1 MPDGHRGFELRL
13 FDRGYS
19 TATSLHHQ
27 SLVIPMVYTIRGP
40 AESPIFPACTFPY
53 SSDLAPMHTS
63 LMKTT
68 LRCFVALVTLFT
80 FACPN
85 VAIYADDAAA
95 LQFNKDIR
103 PLLSSTCFRCH
114 GFDAKTREA
123 NLRLDTEA
131 GAFETRADGKPA
143 ITPGKLDASMIWE
156 RINSTDPNTVM
167 PPPKANR
174 QLSAEEKQLIG
185 KWIEQ
190 GAKYEKHWAFEPI
203 ADRPVP
209 QESASTDIDRF
220 LEQQRRVRSLKAQGA
235 SDPRTLV
242 RRLSFTLTGLP
253 PTIADVEQFAANPT
267 DAAYEQLIDKY
278 LQSPDY
284 GVEMAKHWLDVA
296 RYGDTHGLHLDNE
309 RQAWPYRDWV
319 VNAMNA
325 NMPFDQ
331 FTTEQL
337 AGDLLPNP
345 TQSQLVATGFNRCN
359 VTTSEGGAIDDEFL
373 FRYSVDRTSTTIQA
387 WLGLTGG
394 CAVCHDHKYDPLS
407 TREFYSMY
415 AFFYSAADPAMDGN
429 IDTTRPFVT
438 LPTPEQ
444 SAELEQLRRKESDSF
459 AQLVA
464 AGKLPSRSIV
474 DSSNEAL
481 HTQVWLDDEIPAG
494 ASQRNTSRNEPRWT
508 EPGSIVPMGRRALYQ
523 SFGDRYEQV
532 VSGGL
537 VPRWVPKD
545 GKLRAWVNIDPYES
559 PKAIYIEIVTDAGNR
574 RWAWANRPE
583 DAALVGAGPDRI
595 AGALPLAN
603 RWTEVEVSIADLAA
617 GASVRE
623 IKFGLFGGIASWD
636 GITSTG
642 SLRAEDSLRRDVNA
656 WWAKRKGSDTPL
668 ASPDVNRA
676 IKEGPES
683 EFGKQHVDE
692 VVAFFQTFIAE
703 NVSPPLAKAR
713 AAWQLAKIER
723 QTLEQ
728 QLPGS
733 MVFGDR
739 KEPRQAHIMTRG
751 QYDQKGDAV
760 SPGTPAALPPMK
772 LASPDQRPNRLDL
785 ARWIV
790 DHDNPLAARV
800 AVNRY
805 WQQVFGTGL
814 VKTSEDFGS
823 QGSPPSHPELLDWLA
838 FRFRNQGW
846 DIKRLMKELVM
857 TAAFRQSAVVD
868 SHAYSIDPENRY
880 LARGP
885 RIRLDAEQ
893 IRDNVLAVSGL
904 LIRDLGGPGSKG
916 YQPKNIWEPVG
927 YGDSNTRYYVQ
938 DHGAAL
944 YRRSLY
950 SFIKRTAPPPFMSN
964 FDAPNREMLCARRE
978 RSNTPL
984 QALQLMNDVQYVEA
998 ARYLAERI
1006 VRECK
1011 DEPNQRVRFAFERV
1025 LTRQPDATELAV
1037 IESAYQTHLLR
1048 FSEQTE
1054 DAKKLINTGEQPT
1067 DPKLP
1072 IADTAALTLI
1082 CNLLLNLDE
1091 SVTRN

>member
-1 MPDGHRGFELRL
+1 
-13 FDRGYS
+13 
-19 TATSLHHQ
+19 
-27 SLVIPMVYTIRGP
+27 
-40 AESPIFPACTFPY
+40 
-53 SSDLAPMHTS
+53 MHMS

-68 LRCFVALVTLFT
+68 SRCVSALVILFA
-80 FACPN
+80 FAASN
-85 VAIYADDAAA
+85 AVIYADDASA

-103 PLLSSTCFRCH
+103 PLLSNACFRCH

-123 NLRLDTEA
+123 NLRLDTES
-131 GAFETRADGKPA
+131 GAFESRADGVPA
-143 ITPGKLDASMIWE
+143 ITPGKLDASLLWE
-156 RINSTDPNTVM
+156 RINSTDPDKVM
-167 PPPKANR
+167 PPPKANK
-174 QLSAEEKQLIG
+174 QLTAEEKKLIG

-190 GAKYEKHWAFEPI
+190 GAKYEKHWSFEPI
-203 ADRPVP
+203 ADRPIP
-209 QESASTDIDRF
+209 QESAATDIDRF
-220 LEQQRRVRSLKAQGA
+220 LEQQRRARNLKAQGP

-242 RRLSFTLTGLP
+242 RRLAFTLTGLP
-253 PTIADVEQFAANPT
+253 PSIVDVEQFAVNPT
-267 DAAYEQLIDKY
+267 DAAYEQLVDKY

-309 RQAWPYRDWV
+309 RQVWPYRDWV

-325 NMPFDQ
+325 NLPFDQ
-331 FTTEQL
+331 FTIEQL

-345 TQSQLVATGFNRCN
+345 SQSQLVATGFNRCN
-359 VTTSEGGAIDDEFL
+359 VTTSEGGAIDEEFL
-373 FRYSVDRTSTTIQA
+373 FRYSVDRTSTTVQA
-387 WLGLTGG
+387 WLGLTAG

-429 IDTTRPFVT
+429 VDTTRPFLT

-444 SAELEQLRRKESDSF
+444 SADLDKLRRAEADRLS
-459 AQLVA
+459 QLIA
-464 AGKLPSRSIV
+464 AGKQPFRPILDGGPES
-474 DSSNEAL
+474 L
-481 HTQVWLDDEIPAG
+481 HTQVWLDDEIPVG

-508 EPGSIVPMGRRALYQ
+508 DTQSIVPMGRRALYQ

-532 VSGGL
+532 INGGL
-537 VPRWVPKD
+537 VPRWIAKD
-545 GKLRAWVNIDPYES
+545 GRVRAWVKIDPYEP
-559 PKAIYIEIVTDAGNR
+559 PKAIYIEIITDAGNR
-574 RWAWANRPE
+574 RWAWANKPE
-583 DAALVGAGPDRI
+583 DASLVGVGADRI
-595 AGALPLAN
+595 AGTLPIAN
-603 RWTEVEVSIADLAA
+603 RWTEVEVSVADMTA
-617 GASVRE
+617 GAAVRE

-636 GITSTG
+636 GITCTG
-642 SLRAEDSLRRDVNA
+642 VLRPEDNLRRDANA
-656 WWAKRKGSDTPL
+656 WWAKRKGADTPL
-668 ASPDVNRA
+668 ANADVNRA

-683 EFGKQHVDE
+683 EFGKQHSDE
-692 VVAFFQTFIAE
+692 VAAFFQSFVAE
-703 NVSPPLAKAR
+703 NIPPAIADAR

-723 QTLEQ
+723 QSLEQ
-728 QLPGS
+728 QLPGT

-739 KEPRQAHIMTRG
+739 KEARQAHMMTRG

-772 LASPDQRPNRLDL
+772 LASADQRPNRLDL

-790 DHDNPLAARV
+790 DPDNPLTARV

-823 QGSPPSHPELLDWLA
+823 QGSPPTHPELLDWLA
-838 FRFRNQGW
+838 NRFRNQGW
-846 DIKRLMKELVM
+846 DVKRLMKDLVM
-857 TAAFRQSAVVD
+857 TAAFRQAAVVD
-868 SHAYSIDPENRY
+868 SDAYSIDPENRY

-893 IRDNVLAVSGL
+893 IRDNVLASSGL
-904 LIRDLGGPGSKG
+904 LVRELGGPGSKG
-916 YQPKNIWEPVG
+916 YQPENIWEPVG

-938 DHGAAL
+938 DHGVSL

-998 ARYLAERI
+998 ARFLAERVI
-1006 VRECK
+1006 REC
-1011 DEPNQRVRFAFERV
+1011 DADPRQRVRFAFERV
-1025 LTRQPDATELAV
+1025 LTRPPDASELAV
-1037 IESAYQTHLLR
+1037 IESTYQTHLQR
-1048 FSEQTE
+1048 FIEKPE
-1054 DAKKLINTGEQPT
+1054 DAKKLVNTGEYPV
-1067 DPKLP
+1067 DSKLP
-1072 IADTAALTLI
+1072 IADTAAMTLV